1 MKITEIISEAI
12 PELPTIPFNQ
22 GNVDDAMTTMNK
34 MQAFVKQMGLGG
46 DKDTS
51 SNSNSSTSDSPKTA
65 DTDDGKLSNDPTTN
79 KKADPIPNGGPIPV
93 SALHPSDKTKLNPK
107 VIASY
112 LKSHGYDSN
121 QVAGL
126 IVNMKWESAL
136 MPGRWV
142 ASDAGQGPSGGLF
155 MFHNGKKDGTG
166 LFTKMVYACGG
177 IDNWQSNWQGQI
189 DFAMSSAVG
198 ARYKQTKFKSP
209 GDAASWWVINYEKPA
224 DTSGQAIARAKDAGQ
239 YAYA

>member
-1 MKITEIISEAI
+1 MKVLEILDASNIFGGFNLAGIEMPDAPKSPDA
-12 PELPTIPFNQ
+12 PSNPTDMFKPATDSKN
-22 GNVDDAMTTMNK
+22 DASD
-34 MQAFVKQMGLGG
+34 A
-46 DKDTS
+46 
-51 SNSNSSTSDSPKTA
+51 SSTNKTA
-65 DTDDGKLSNDPTTN
+65 PVS
-79 KKADPIPNGGPIPV
+79 NGGPIPV
-93 SALHPSDKTKLNPK
+93 SSLKPSDKTKLNPK
-107 VIASY
+107 TVASY
-112 LKSHGYDSN
+112 LKSQGFDSN
-121 QVAGL
+121 QTAGL

-177 IDNWQSNWQGQI
+177 IDKWQSNWQGQI
-189 DFAMSSAVG
+189 DFAMSSGVG
-198 ARYKQTKFKSP
+198 NKYKQTKFKSP

-224 DTSGQAIARAKDAGQ
+224 DTHGQAIARAKDAAQ